1 MAPLPWKR
9 NWFPASFSKLRSVGR
24 HLLQCRTEL
33 GISQRCMASS
43 HPDGRSDG
51 NQWSGM
57 GSRRDVVE
65 KQKDFFWKGR
75 TCGKCHVTSDL
86 NSFYLLFTILGVT
99 LFWRNHICF
108 GSPTSVGFTGWYQPP
123 FTQALDD
130 ISATCLC
137 DAAKKVQRWRC
148 AASLAIGSESLAPW
162 NSVATAARRAQRL
175 ESWVGGKKNK
185 EKWKQT
191 NHKSKFKRHVKMRVE
206 PNIGLMM
213 KLQNHKAMLQSLPA
227 FLVDQTWAFIMLGC
241 WSLSSCHLRF
251 GFFFA
256 SFASLSLWSK
266 WKVARVFGAFDRFAT
281 ALHWN
286 RLIQLQRRGVT
297 KVSSWNAGSDEFQTF
312 VWGGHIFWIFCW
324 DKPTDLCL
332 YFKPNLLRNNVFS
345 LLQTGA
351 LEADFPFPWVGH
363 VSSLGQYNCRDLGM
377 ILHKIVQSS
386 KFRW

>member
-1 MAPLPWKR
+1 MKEAHRMCGSHFWKMITHPGPRLSFLAICLEKWFIMAPLPWKR

-43 HPDGRSDG
+43 HPTGRSDG

-75 TCGKCHVTSDL
+75 RCGKCHVTSDL
-86 NSFYLLFTILGVT
+86 NNFYYCSCLLF
-99 LFWRNHICF
+99 WEWHYF
-108 GSPTSVGFTGWYQPP
+108 GDITFVLDHPLRLDSHWYQPP

-185 EKWKQT
+185 EKWKQQIISQ
-191 NHKSKFKRHVKMRVE
+191 NSKDM
-206 PNIGLMM
+206 
-213 KLQNHKAMLQSLPA
+213 
-227 FLVDQTWAFIMLGC
+227 
-241 WSLSSCHLRF
+241 
-251 GFFFA
+251 
-256 SFASLSLWSK
+256 
-266 WKVARVFGAFDRFAT
+266 
-281 ALHWN
+281 
-286 RLIQLQRRGVT
+286 
-297 KVSSWNAGSDEFQTF
+297 
-312 VWGGHIFWIFCW
+312 
-324 DKPTDLCL
+324 
-332 YFKPNLLRNNVFS
+332 
-345 LLQTGA
+345 
-351 LEADFPFPWVGH
+351 
-363 VSSLGQYNCRDLGM
+363 
-377 ILHKIVQSS
+377 
-386 KFRW
+386 